1 MLRIKVLLAIFIVT
15 YTTSQAQSVKGKLLD
30 LIDNSPLAGATLKL
44 TGVKD
49 TTVKFGS
56 LSDGQGNFAF
66 KDIPT
71 DSFSLQVSY
80 IGYENF
86 KQYVSVTDSI
96 PDVDLGILFLPKQSK
111 QLGEVTV
118 VASTPP
124 TQQKGDTIQYNA
136 SQFKVNPDANA
147 EDMIKKMPGIT
158 VDKGTVTAQGEQVK
172 KVTIDGREFF
182 GDDATAALRNMPAEV
197 IDKIQVFDR
206 LSDQAQFTG
215 FDDGN
220 SAKAINIITKANM
233 RNGQFGR
240 VYAGYGTDNRYS
252 AGGNVSFFKGSR
264 RISIV
269 GLANNINQQN
279 FAAQDLL
286 GVTSNSNRGGGGGGT
301 RGGGG
306 GGPRGGGGGGA
317 PRGGGAGGFGG
328 FGSSNNFLVGQQSGI
343 SKTNAFGINYSNLWG
358 KKTDVTGS
366 YFFNNSNNSNNE
378 ISNRQYFLGGDSSLF
393 YNENSFSK
401 SNNYNNRVNLRIEY
415 KIDSS
420 NSLIITP
427 NISFQKNTS
436 LNNVVGINS
445 YSPTNL
451 VSESRNQTN
460 SYTSG
465 YNFSNNILYRHSFS
479 KRGRTIS
486 FNFNTGL
493 NRRQGQTYL
502 EAVNKYYDS
511 GSNTNDSL
519 QQFMDQSNH
528 GYQLSGNIAYTE
540 PVGKSGQLQMNYN
553 PSYSKSKAD
562 QETFQY
568 DYAGAKYSLFDTTLS
583 NKFDNTYTTQN
594 GGISYRYGNRD
605 NMFSLGMNYQ
615 HSKLSGDQTFPY
627 VTTINK
633 TFSNILP
640 NAMARIKFSA
650 RSNIRIQYRGSTNA
664 PSITQLQDVI
674 NNTNP
679 LLLST
684 GNPDLK
690 QQYTNFFITRYSFTN
705 AQKGQSFFANLFLQ
719 NVNDYIANATY
730 IAGKDSVL
738 NNSITLKRGGQLTK
752 PVNVNGYWS
761 IRSFFAFGLPLK
773 FIKSNLNWNGGWSYS
788 KIPGIIN
795 YASNI
800 SNNYTYNLG
809 AVLASNVSQYVDFT
823 ISYNANFNVVKNSI
837 QPQLDNNYFTQSAG
851 IQLNLLAKTGWF
863 FQNDLTNQSYS
874 GLAAG
879 FNQSYW
885 LWSMSAGKKFLKD
898 QSSELKL
905 SVFDLL
911 KQNRSIT
918 RTITETYVE
927 DVQTDVLRQYF
938 MLTFSY
944 KLKNFGT
951 QKRTPVKK

>member
-1 MLRIKVLLAIFIVT
+1 
-15 YTTSQAQSVKGKLLD
+15 
-30 LIDNSPLAGATLKL
+30 
-44 TGVKD
+44 
-49 TTVKFGS
+49 
-56 LSDGQGNFAF
+56 
-66 KDIPT
+66 
-71 DSFSLQVSY
+71 
-80 IGYENF
+80 
-86 KQYVSVTDSI
+86 
-96 PDVDLGILFLPKQSK
+96 
-111 QLGEVTV
+111 
-118 VASTPP
+118 
-124 TQQKGDTIQYNA
+124 
-136 SQFKVNPDANA
+136 
-147 EDMIKKMPGIT
+147 
-158 VDKGTVTAQGEQVK
+158 
-172 KVTIDGREFF
+172 
-182 GDDATAALRNMPAEV
+182 
-197 IDKIQVFDR
+197 
-206 LSDQAQFTG
+206 
-215 FDDGN
+215 
-220 SAKAINIITKANM
+220 
-233 RNGQFGR
+233 
-240 VYAGYGTDNRYS
+240 
-252 AGGNVSFFKGSR
+252 
-264 RISIV
+264 
-269 GLANNINQQN
+269 
-279 FAAQDLL
+279 
-286 GVTSNSNRGGGGGGT
+286 
-301 RGGGG
+301 
-306 GGPRGGGGGGA
+306 
-317 PRGGGAGGFGG
+317 
-328 FGSSNNFLVGQQSGI
+328 
-343 SKTNAFGINYSNLWG
+343 
-358 KKTDVTGS
+358 
-366 YFFNNSNNSNNE
+366 
-378 ISNRQYFLGGDSSLF
+378 
-393 YNENSFSK
+393 
-401 SNNYNNRVNLRIEY
+401 
-415 KIDSS
+415 
-420 NSLIITP
+420 
-427 NISFQKNTS
+427 
-436 LNNVVGINS
+436 
-445 YSPTNL
+445 
-451 VSESRNQTN
+451 
-460 SYTSG
+460 
-465 YNFSNNILYRHSFS
+465 
-479 KRGRTIS
+479 
-486 FNFNTGL
+486 
-493 NRRQGQTYL
+493 
-502 EAVNKYYDS
+502 
-511 GSNTNDSL
+511 
-519 QQFMDQSNH
+519 
-528 GYQLSGNIAYTE
+528 
-540 PVGKSGQLQMNYN
+540 
-553 PSYSKSKAD
+553 
-562 QETFQY
+562 
-568 DYAGAKYSLFDTTLS
+568 
-583 NKFDNTYTTQN
+583 
-594 GGISYRYGNRD
+594 
-605 NMFSLGMNYQ
+605 
-615 HSKLSGDQTFPY
+615 
-627 VTTINK
+627 
-633 TFSNILP
+633 
-640 NAMARIKFSA
+640 MARIKFSA